1 MDPTV
6 SPPCF
11 SDRVRL
17 NGQERTQM
25 NWFRN

>member
-6 SPPCF
+6 SHPCF

-17 NGQERTQM
+17 NGQERNQM
-25 NWFRN
+25 SWFRD